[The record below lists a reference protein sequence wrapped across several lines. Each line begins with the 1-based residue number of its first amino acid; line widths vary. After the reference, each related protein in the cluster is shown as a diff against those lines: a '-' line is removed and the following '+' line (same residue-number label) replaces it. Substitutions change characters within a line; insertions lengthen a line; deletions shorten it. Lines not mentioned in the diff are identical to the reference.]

1 MTLQPQLQD
10 FARPWAEEDGIEF
23 DVLMDLGLGVARDYG
38 LTFQVPDDLRRLYI
52 EFFKLDLVRFN
63 GDESWQLP
71 IPATFVVDPDRTIVF
86 ASADPDYTVRAEPSE
101 ILAAIP

>member
-1 MTLQPQLQD
+1 LL
-10 FARPWAEEDGIEF
+10 
-23 DVLMDLGLGVARDYG
+23 DLGLGIARDYE

-52 EFFKLDLVRFN
+52 DTFGLDLVRFN

-71 IPATFVVDPDRTIVF
+71 IPATFVVDQVGTIVF
-86 ASADPDYTVRAEPSE
+86 ASADPDYTVRAEPSD

>member
-10 FARPWAEEDGIEF
+10 FARPWADEDGIEF
-23 DVLMDLGLGVARDYG
+23 DVLLDLGLGIGRDYG
-38 LTFQVPDDLRRLYI
+38 LTFRVPDDLRRLYI
-52 EFFKLDLVRFN
+52 ESFGLDLVRFN

-71 IPATFVVDPDRTIVF
+71 IPATFVVDQGGTIVF
-86 ASADPDYTVRAEPSE
+86 ASADPDYTVRAEPAD